1 VSDKEIL
8 FKAQVVRLI
17 LKNQAEEAIRALSA
31 HYGVTVP
38 YLKVGLPKK
47 NRRKVACYA
56 AETKTIHVGS
66 RVELQDPFVILHEF
80 YHHLRMHGRKHLGT
94 EKHADRFA
102 RDFIEVYQTFS
113 KYSFTV
119 SYK

>member
-1 VSDKEIL
+1 MSNEEIL
-8 FKAQVVRLI
+8 FKTRIVQLI
-17 LKNQAEEAIRALSA
+17 LKNRAEEAIRALSA
-31 HYGVTVP
+31 HYDVTVP
-38 YLKVGLPKK
+38 NLKVGLPKK
-47 NRRKVACYA
+47 NRRKVACYV

-66 RVELQDPFVILHEF
+66 RVELEDPFVILHEF

-102 RDFIEVYQTFS
+102 KEFIGVYQAFS

-119 SYK
+119 SYE

>member
-1 VSDKEIL
+1 
-8 FKAQVVRLI
+8 
-17 LKNQAEEAIRALSA
+17 
-31 HYGVTVP
+31 
-38 YLKVGLPKK
+38 
-47 NRRKVACYA
+47 
-56 AETKTIHVGS
+56 
-66 RVELQDPFVILHEF
+66 VILHEF